1 MGSDRSNVNWQTR
14 AFHGFS
20 LDNASILEKIIILKG
35 VVIIPFEHVNGFG
48 PLATHMTALHQ

>member
-14 AFHGFS
+14 AFHCFS
-20 LDNASILEKIIILKG
+20 FDNAPILEKIIILKG
-35 VVIIPFEHVNGFG
+35 VVIILFEHVNGFG